1 MSGGGYIHMVQWVW
15 WLLTTLG
22 PPSPFSPPPHPPC
35 PVGKLQEKITK
46 MVDTIN
52 LVLLPRMQELNSA
65 LPPEL
70 QLEPFQ
76 YVLY

>member
-1 MSGGGYIHMVQWVW
+1 
-15 WLLTTLG
+15 
-22 PPSPFSPPPHPPC
+22 
-35 PVGKLQEKITK
+35 

-70 QLEPFQ
+70 QLEPFT
-76 YVLY
+76 YVQTGMPLECPARTTLLTTTSFF